1 MNKPMSGLTLLEMM
15 VVLMIASM
23 ALALGFQSLGQ
34 WRRASTAIAT
44 LGSATRHSTLTE
56 SWLRESLR
64 GLVATAPASFSG
76 DETQLQGVTLAPVL
90 ASQGGATV
98 IRWRL
103 DTSRPD
109 TPTLVLEEGDAT
121 MRLPLS
127 DTRAVRFTYLDK
139 DGRAHREWPPALGVG
154 DQLPSAIALI
164 RTGLDNAAS
173 RIWVAEIS
181 GPRNPTDLPYEP
193 DRD

>member
-64 GLVATAPASFSG
+64 GLVAKIKCL
-76 DETQLQGVTLAPVL
+76 ELQF
-90 ASQGGATV
+90 
-98 IRWRL
+98 W
-103 DTSRPD
+103 
-109 TPTLVLEEGDAT
+109 
-121 MRLPLS
+121 
-127 DTRAVRFTYLDK
+127 
-139 DGRAHREWPPALGVG
+139 
-154 DQLPSAIALI
+154 
-164 RTGLDNAAS
+164 
-173 RIWVAEIS
+173 
-181 GPRNPTDLPYEP
+181 YE
-193 DRD
+193 